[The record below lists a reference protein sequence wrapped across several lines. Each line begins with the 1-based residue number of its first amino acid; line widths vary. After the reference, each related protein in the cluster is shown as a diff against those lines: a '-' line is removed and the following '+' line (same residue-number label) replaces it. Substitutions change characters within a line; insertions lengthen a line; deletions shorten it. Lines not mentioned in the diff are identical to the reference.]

1 GLTISSLFSRLL
13 GKKQMHIWMVGLDA
27 AGKPTILC
35 KPKLGERVTTFPT
48 IGFNVET
55 VESKNLCFTVWDVGG
70 QDKVRPLW
78 RHYFQS
84 AQGLT
89 FVVDSYGHE
98 RIQEGAQ
105 VQQKVLEEEE
115 LQDAGLL
122 LFANKQN
129 LPNALAL
136 SEMTDKE
143 TFRLFTTEQDVILVF
158 CYPKTIITKI
168 PECPYGWEVHQLAL
182 GGLCYNGVHEGGY
195 YQFVIPDLSPK
206 NKSYC
211 GTQSEYKPP
220 IYHFY
225 SHIVSNDS
233 TVVVKNQPVNYSFSC
248 TYHSTYLVN
257 QAAFDQR
264 VATVHV
270 KNGSMGTFES
280 QLSLNFYTNAKF
292 STKKEAPFVLE
303 TSEIGSDLFAGVEA
317 KGLSISC
324 PTDETVLVHE
334 NGKDHRATFQF
345 NAFRFQNI
353 PKLSKVWLHCE
364 TFICDSEKLS
374 CPVTCDKRK
383 RLLRDQ
389 TGGVLVVELSLRS
402 KPVSHWLGALWVAPT
417 STAGLSILTELP
429 NQVCLW
435 TQLSPAPPAFQRGL
449 GSRNSGQ
456 TKQLR
461 FAEYLEKFYL

>member
-1 GLTISSLFSRLL
+1 MVVRAFVLL
-13 GKKQMHIWMVGLDA
+13 A
-27 AGKPTILC
+27 
-35 KPKLGERVTTFPT
+35 
-48 IGFNVET
+48 
-55 VESKNLCFTVWDVGG
+55 
-70 QDKVRPLW
+70 
-78 RHYFQS
+78 
-84 AQGLT
+84 
-89 FVVDSYGHE
+89 
-98 RIQEGAQ
+98 
-105 VQQKVLEEEE
+105 
-115 LQDAGLL
+115 
-122 LFANKQN
+122 LFAEASAKSCTPNK
-129 LPNALAL
+129 A
-136 SEMTDKE
+136 
-143 TFRLFTTEQDVILVF
+143 DVILVF

-233 TVVVKNQPVNYSFSC
+233 TVIVKNQPVNYSFSC

-257 QAAFDQR
+257 QAAFDQSPYAKFSPLFR

-292 STKKEAPFVLE
+292 STKKEAPFILE

-317 KGLSISC
+317 KGLSVRFKVVLNSCWATPSADFMYPLQWQLINKGC
-324 PTDETVLVHE
+324 PTDDTVLVHE

-374 CPVTCDKRK
+374 CPVNCDKRK
-383 RLLRDQ
+383 RMLRDQ

-402 KPVSHWLGALWVAPT
+402 RAFSGLCDFSDVLLHLILMLGTWAVL
-417 STAGLSILTELP
+417 
-429 NQVCLW
+429 
-435 TQLSPAPPAFQRGL
+435 
-449 GSRNSGQ
+449 
-456 TKQLR
+456 
-461 FAEYLEKFYL
+461 

>member
-1 GLTISSLFSRLL
+1 MVVRTVILL
-13 GKKQMHIWMVGLDA
+13 A
-27 AGKPTILC
+27 
-35 KPKLGERVTTFPT
+35 
-48 IGFNVET
+48 
-55 VESKNLCFTVWDVGG
+55 
-70 QDKVRPLW
+70 
-78 RHYFQS
+78 
-84 AQGLT
+84 
-89 FVVDSYGHE
+89 
-98 RIQEGAQ
+98 
-105 VQQKVLEEEE
+105 
-115 LQDAGLL
+115 
-122 LFANKQN
+122 LFAETLAKSCIPNK
-129 LPNALAL
+129 A
-136 SEMTDKE
+136 
-143 TFRLFTTEQDVILVF
+143 DVILVF

-182 GGLCYNGVHEGGY
+182 GGTCYNGVHEGGY

-206 NKSYC
+206 NRSYC

-233 TVVVKNQPVNYSFSC
+233 TVIVKNQPVNYSFSC

-257 QAAFDQR
+257 QAAFDQSPYAKFSPLFR

-292 STKKEAPFVLE
+292 STKREAPFILE
-303 TSEIGSDLFAGVEA
+303 TSEIGSDLFTGVEA
-317 KGLSISC
+317 KGLSTRFKVVLNSCWATPSADFMYPLQWQLINKGC
-324 PTDETVLVHE
+324 PTDETVFVHE

-374 CPVTCDKRK
+374 CPVNCDKRK
-383 RLLRDQ
+383 RMLRDQ

-402 KPVSHWLGALWVAPT
+402 R
-417 STAGLSILTELP
+417 GLSSLCDFSDVLYHLILML
-429 NQVCLW
+429 
-435 TQLSPAPPAFQRGL
+435 GL
-449 GSRNSGQ
+449 CAV
-456 TKQLR
+456 L
-461 FAEYLEKFYL
+461 

>member
-1 GLTISSLFSRLL
+1 MVMRAFVLL
-13 GKKQMHIWMVGLDA
+13 AV
-27 AGKPTILC
+27 
-35 KPKLGERVTTFPT
+35 F
-48 IGFNVET
+48 VEA
-55 VESKNLCFTVWDVGG
+55 
-70 QDKVRPLW
+70 
-78 RHYFQS
+78 S
-84 AQGLT
+84 ARSCT
-89 FVVDSYGHE
+89 P
-98 RIQEGAQ
+98 
-105 VQQKVLEEEE
+105 
-115 LQDAGLL
+115 
-122 LFANKQN
+122 NK
-129 LPNALAL
+129 A
-136 SEMTDKE
+136 
-143 TFRLFTTEQDVILVF
+143 DVILVF

-233 TVVVKNQPVNYSFSC
+233 TVVIKNQPVNYSFSC

-257 QAAFDQR
+257 QAAFDQSPYAKFSPLFR

-317 KGLSISC
+317 KGLSIRFKVVLNSCWATPSADFMYPLQWQLINKGC

-402 KPVSHWLGALWVAPT
+402 
-417 STAGLSILTELP
+417 
-429 NQVCLW
+429 
-435 TQLSPAPPAFQRGL
+435 RGSWRL
-449 GSRNSGQ
+449 GSFSDVVRHLVVMLGICA
-456 TKQLR
+456 L
-461 FAEYLEKFYL
+461 L

>member
-1 GLTISSLFSRLL
+1 MVMRAFVLL
-13 GKKQMHIWMVGLDA
+13 AVFA
-27 AGKPTILC
+27 EA
-35 KPKLGERVTTFPT
+35 
-48 IGFNVET
+48 
-55 VESKNLCFTVWDVGG
+55 
-70 QDKVRPLW
+70 
-78 RHYFQS
+78 S
-84 AQGLT
+84 ARSCT
-89 FVVDSYGHE
+89 P
-98 RIQEGAQ
+98 
-105 VQQKVLEEEE
+105 
-115 LQDAGLL
+115 
-122 LFANKQN
+122 NK
-129 LPNALAL
+129 A
-136 SEMTDKE
+136 
-143 TFRLFTTEQDVILVF
+143 DVILVF

-211 GTQSEYKPP
+211 GTQSE
-220 IYHFY
+220 
-225 SHIVSNDS
+225 
-233 TVVVKNQPVNYSFSC
+233 
-248 TYHSTYLVN
+248 
-257 QAAFDQR
+257 AAFDQR

-280 QLSLNFYTNAKF
+280 QLSLNFYTVSGLHIPITCLWSVQQIMGCSIRICSSLSSMQSPILEFKLRHQLGSSNAKF

-317 KGLSISC
+317 KGLSIRFKVVLNSCWATPSADFMYPLQWQLINKGC

-389 TGGVLVVELSLRS
+389 TQTGGVLVVELSLRS
-402 KPVSHWLGALWVAPT
+402 RGFSSFYSFSDVLCALLVMLGVCAVLQESAGRQLQLLPRPSPPSVKSSHLL
-417 STAGLSILTELP
+417 
-429 NQVCLW
+429 
-435 TQLSPAPPAFQRGL
+435 
-449 GSRNSGQ
+449 
-456 TKQLR
+456 
-461 FAEYLEKFYL
+461 